1 MLELLSKYDLSP
13 KDIELEITETVYA
26 ERPDLITGKC
36 SKLRDAGFRI
46 AMDDFGS
53 GYSSLN
59 MLKQLPLDVIKM
71 DLQFL
76 SGTEDNESLEK
87 GQSILRNIIHMTQ
100 ELHLQTVVEGVETKS
115 QKDFI
120 CDIGDCVAQGFY
132 YSKPIS
138 TNEFK
143 SLLV

>member
-1 MLELLSKYDLSP
+1 
-13 KDIELEITETVYA
+13 
-26 ERPDLITGKC
+26 
-36 SKLRDAGFRI
+36 
-46 AMDDFGS
+46 
-53 GYSSLN
+53 
-59 MLKQLPLDVIKM
+59 M

-76 SGTEDNESLEK
+76 SGAEDNESLEK

-143 SLLV
+143 SLLADAHNLGMKIIIDMVLNHSSKQQLKTHRKK